1 MIKNL
6 WLLAKQ
12 IIRLAKQRRTNMTNT
27 QKKHWVN
34 GYQNRSGWHNTITM
48 SLFGFGLMIAFG
60 INPYNDNK
68 RFVQIES
75 FKLI

>member
-1 MIKNL
+1 
-6 WLLAKQ
+6 
-12 IIRLAKQRRTNMTNT
+12 MTNT

-48 SLFGFGLMIAFG
+48 SLFGFGLMIAYG

-68 RFVQIES
+68 RFVQVES